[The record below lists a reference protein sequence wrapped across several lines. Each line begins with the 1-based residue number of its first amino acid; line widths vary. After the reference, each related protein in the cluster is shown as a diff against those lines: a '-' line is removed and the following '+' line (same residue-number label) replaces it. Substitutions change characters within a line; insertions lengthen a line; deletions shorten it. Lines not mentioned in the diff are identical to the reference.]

1 MPSTIEDAARKV
13 GEDLAPTRSA
23 PSARW
28 RWGTVVQVDQAG
40 TMTVEVA
47 GTPLVGI
54 RCARHVMGA
63 QVGDRVRVAYYGTDA
78 VVDAVRAT
86 ETMAAIPTIE
96 GELDAA
102 SKEAWLSALGLGA
115 PYTQNYGDWVN
126 LFCWGHIGILTV
138 VKQVTLSGSWVNV
151 DICTVPEGYR
161 PSRDSYVA
169 ANWQG
174 STAGNVTLHIDPSGV
189 VQARVRGGTNPNA
202 TSYVSGTLVW
212 AY

>member
-1 MPSTIEDAARKV
+1 MSVEQSAQSIADA
-13 GEDLAPTRSA
+13 LAPAPSI

-28 RWGTVVQVDQAG
+28 RWGTVRSVNSTG
-40 TMTVEVA
+40 TMNVEVGGA
-47 GTPLVGI
+47 VMPSI
-54 RCARHVMGA
+54 RCAQHVMGA
-63 QVGDRVRVAYYGTDA
+63 NVGDRVRVMFLGTEA
-78 VVDAVRAT
+78 IVDAVRAT
-86 ETMAAIPTIE
+86 EAMAAIPTID

-115 PYTQNYGDWVN
+115 PYAQNYGDWVN

-202 TSYVSGTLVW
+202 TSFVSGTLVW